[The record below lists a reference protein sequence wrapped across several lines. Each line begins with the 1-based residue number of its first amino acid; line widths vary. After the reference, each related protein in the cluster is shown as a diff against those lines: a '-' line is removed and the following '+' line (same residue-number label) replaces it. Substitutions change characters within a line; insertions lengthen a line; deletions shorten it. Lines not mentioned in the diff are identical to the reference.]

1 MVALV
6 FTLLVILLHETAFAA
21 EQPSSINIM
30 CPSKTLETGEVIQL
44 VLKKAVTS
52 GIPSVFNVPSELS
65 TWYHCSIPACLSNPC
80 QHGGTCEETDEGFN
94 CTCLNGYRGDR
105 CEYVGGDLFE
115 IMSLDNN
122 SETVTVRCPVD
133 VTSIADCWYEERAA
147 MNPREES
154 IAVVCCTVKLCS
166 TPRGSPVGLESGKV
180 PNSAITISSKKSNNL
195 SELKA
200 RLNSNSAW
208 VSAMD
213 DEDPWLQIKF
223 NSIFVITAIMTQGRA
238 NAEQQRV
245 TSYTISSS
253 MDGSSWTHNQDIN
266 TNTVKVYTG
275 NYDSNSVV
283 VHNIFKPIE
292 CLFFRIHPKTAN
304 NDHRALRLELTG
316 YGPLNDL
323 LAAMNREEVSCS
335 RPIQGEGMGVEDGR
349 IPDSSLTSSSD
360 YHLNYNASDGRLN
373 GGVTLHEKA
382 AWLARD
388 DDIDKWV
395 KILYL
400 LLSLT
405 SINALTSQIDLGR
418 TSNVTGVIVQ
428 GRFELAQWITSV
440 KVSYSLDNVTWT
452 YALEPQCGEQ
462 RIYAA
467 NYDNTTPETIL
478 FPRPI
483 TARYV
488 RIHPLTWIGHQAM
501 RYEVVGIADQTEL

>member
-1 MVALV
+1 
-6 FTLLVILLHETAFAA
+6 
-21 EQPSSINIM
+21 
-30 CPSKTLETGEVIQL
+30 
-44 VLKKAVTS
+44 
-52 GIPSVFNVPSELS
+52 
-65 TWYHCSIPACLSNPC
+65 
-80 QHGGTCEETDEGFN
+80 
-94 CTCLNGYRGDR
+94 
-105 CEYVGGDLFE
+105 
-115 IMSLDNN
+115 MSLDNN

-154 IAVVCCTVKLCS
+154 IAVVCCTVNLCS

-180 PNSAITISSKKSNNL
+180 PDSAITISSRRNKKL
-195 SELKA
+195 SKLKV

-208 VSAMD
+208 VSATD

-223 NSIFVITAIMTQGRA
+223 DSTFVITAIMTQGRA

-253 MDGSSWTHNQDIN
+253 MDGASWTYNQDIN

-395 KILYL
+395 KLETLY
-400 LLSLT
+400 
-405 SINALTSQIDLGR
+405 
-418 TSNVTGVIVQ
+418 
-428 GRFELAQWITSV
+428 
-440 KVSYSLDNVTWT
+440 
-452 YALEPQCGEQ
+452 
-462 RIYAA
+462 
-467 NYDNTTPETIL
+467 
-478 FPRPI
+478 
-483 TARYV
+483 
-488 RIHPLTWIGHQAM
+488 
-501 RYEVVGIADQTEL
+501 